1 MSIPRVD
8 SREFNITDEF
18 LALVKSHC
26 SIDFSDDDELLNI
39 YIHSV
44 LSSLEGYDGKLG
56 IFIGI
61 RTVTQDFDSL
71 NTRNSLIGPWVDDPN
86 FPIFTYLDTDENR
99 VPVPEGFWNIDNN
112 DAGLE
117 LVVDTKAIN
126 SIKDFYV
133 GKSDIIIPDKFQ
145 FVYKAGL
152 GVHPQ
157 DLPKDLQFAILLMV
171 RRMYDYRDDTM
182 RADRVNIPHGA
193 SDILDRYKV
202 QWVG

>member
-1 MSIPRVD
+1 M
-8 SREFNITDEF
+8 
-18 LALVKSHC
+18 
-26 SIDFSDDDELLNI
+26 
-39 YIHSV
+39 
-44 LSSLEGYDGKLG
+44 
-56 IFIGI
+56 
-61 RTVTQDFDSL
+61 RTVTQDFDYL

-86 FPIFTYLDTDENR
+86 FPIFTYLNDLEER
-99 VPVPEGFWNIDNN
+99 VPVPERLWRIDNT

-117 LVVDTKAIN
+117 LVVDKVSIDG
-126 SIKDFYV
+126 IKDFF
-133 GKSDIIIPDKFQ
+133 SENTNIITPDKFR
-145 FVYKAGL
+145 FVYRAGL

-157 DLPKDLQFAILLMV
+157 DLPKDLQFAVLLMV